1 MRRNPEMVTVTLTCY
16 KVGWGWVGSLEEE
29 GTRKNARRVIES
41 IKIHCKTNG
50 AGRDEGAR

>member
-1 MRRNPEMVTVTLTCY
+1 MRRNPEMATVTLTCY